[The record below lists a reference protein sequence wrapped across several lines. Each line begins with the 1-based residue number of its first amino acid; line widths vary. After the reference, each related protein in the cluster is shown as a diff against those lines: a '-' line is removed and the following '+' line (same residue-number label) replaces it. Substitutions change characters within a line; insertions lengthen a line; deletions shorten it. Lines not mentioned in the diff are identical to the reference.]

1 MARILVVDDERSMR
15 EFLEILL
22 TKDGHD
28 VLIAE
33 SAPKAVEVAAAHEP
47 DLVICDLRLGQ
58 TSGIDVLS
66 SVKKSRPDVEVIMIT
81 AFATAENAIQ
91 AMKLGAYDYIVKP
104 FKVDEL
110 SVVIQ
115 KALEKRALV
124 AENRAL
130 KSRLEGKDRFA
141 DLVGRSQ
148 AMREVFNVVEKVAP
162 TRTTVLI
169 TGESGV
175 GKELI
180 ARALHVK
187 STRASGP
194 FVAVNCGAIP
204 EGLLES
210 ELFGHVKGAFTGA
223 SATKTGL
230 FQAASSGTMFLDEI
244 GELPLALQVKL
255 LRALQDRRVKPVGGV
270 EDVEI
275 NARILAATN
284 RDLQV
289 EVKAGRFREDLFYR
303 LNVIQV
309 KVPPL
314 RERREDVLILA
325 EHFLRKFA
333 REHAR
338 PGLTFSRAALAAVT
352 DYAFPGN
359 VRELENAVERGVTL
373 AEGDVI
379 EVDDLPASMQRATI
393 PLTQTVTDIL
403 PGFDLQKSLD
413 ELERQYLERALTQA
427 KGVKLEAAKLL
438 GLTFRSFRYRL
449 KKLPGQ
455 SAGGGDDD
463 DLGEE
468 IG

>member
-1 MARILVVDDERSMR
+1 MARILVADDERSMR

-22 TKDGHD
+22 SKDGHE
-28 VLIAE
+28 VFVAE
-33 SAPKAVEVAAAHEP
+33 SAPKALAVAAEQEV
-47 DLVICDLRLGQ
+47 DLVITDLRMGQ
-58 TSGIDVLS
+58 TSGLDVLAGI
-66 SVKKSRPDVEVIMIT
+66 KKTKPEIEVIMIT

-110 SVVIQ
+110 NVVIQ

-124 AENRAL
+124 AENREL
-130 KSRLEGKDRFA
+130 KSKLEGKEKFVE
-141 DLVGRSQ
+141 LIGRSQ
-148 AMREVFNVVEKVAP
+148 AMREVFSVVEKVAP

-175 GKELI
+175 GKELV
-180 ARALHVK
+180 ARALHTK
-187 STRASGP
+187 STRAPGP

-223 SATKTGL
+223 SSAKSGL
-230 FQAASSGTMFLDEI
+230 FQVASTGTLFLDEI
-244 GELPLALQVKL
+244 GELPLQLQVKL

-275 NARILAATN
+275 DARIVAATN
-284 RDLQV
+284 RDLQA

-314 RERREDVLILA
+314 RERREDVLLLA
-325 EHFLRKFA
+325 DHFLRKFS
-333 REHAR
+333 REHGR
-338 PGLTFSRAALAAVT
+338 PNLSFSRAALAALT
-352 DYAFPGN
+352 DYPFPGN
-359 VRELENAVERGVTL
+359 VRELENAIERGVTL
-373 AEGDVI
+373 AEGDV
-379 EVDDLPASMQRATI
+379 VDLDDLPASMRAARA
-393 PLTQTVTDIL
+393 PLAAPVSEIG
-403 PGFDLQKSLD
+403 PSFDLQKYLD
-413 ELERQYLERALTQA
+413 DIERQYLERALAQA
-427 KGVKLEAAKLL
+427 NGVKLEAARLL

-449 KKLPGQ
+449 KKLMG
-455 SAGGGDDD
+455 AGSGEDEETT
-463 DLGEE
+463 GEE
-468 IG
+468 AI